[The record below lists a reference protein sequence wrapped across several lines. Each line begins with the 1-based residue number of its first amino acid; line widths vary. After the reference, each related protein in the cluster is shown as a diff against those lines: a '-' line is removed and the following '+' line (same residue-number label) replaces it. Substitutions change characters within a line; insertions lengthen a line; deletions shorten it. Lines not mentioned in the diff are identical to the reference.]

1 MARIAAL
8 RGWLSFDQAPT
19 TLARSGHVG
28 SEICA
33 RICVWS
39 SLVPFGNHCACETSA
54 FGVEGSNPFAR
65 SILII
70 KDLRTKRAELPQK
83 VTTHL
88 PAFAPVLRICRCL
101 EAPAFWQKVL
111 VRGRQLQHK
120 AQRIVG
126 LEIDRFGPEDVGG
139 HARFGDNGMPQVRI
153 ADSSVG
159 VAVVNHFSVGGAR
172 DA

>member
-1 MARIAAL
+1 MTKPL
-8 RGWLSFDQAPT
+8 RKNVVLLRAGQNANRVL
-19 TLARSGHVG
+19 HVDLC
-28 SEICA
+28 EITPVSA
-33 RICVWS
+33 
-39 SLVPFGNHCACETSA
+39 ET
-54 FGVEGSNPFAR
+54 GRWCRMDSNPFAR

-70 KDLRTKRAELPQK
+70 KDLRNQGSELPQK

-126 LEIDRFGPEDVGG
+126 LETGRFGPEDAGG
-139 HARFGDNGMPQVRI
+139 HARFVDNGMP
-153 ADSSVG
+153 
-159 VAVVNHFSVGGAR
+159 
-172 DA
+172 